1 MNDKTIQE
9 HGELLAKFLAAV
21 EAENEA
27 DTLNTIEVSITEAVT
42 ETFTVY
48 VDVPRDFDHKDPANY
63 EQLAEWVEKAR
74 TGQGGE
80 ADRQIS
86 VNDVDWH
93 VKKGVGVEDQD
104 A

>member
-1 MNDKTIQE
+1 MNDEIAQE
-9 HGELLAKFLAAV
+9 HDESLAKFLAAV
-21 EAENEA
+21 EADNEA
-27 DTLNTIEVSITEAVT
+27 DALNTIEVSITETVT

-48 VDVPRDFDHKDPANY
+48 VDVPRGFDHKDPANY

-74 TGQGGE
+74 IGQGGE

-93 VKKGVGVEDQD
+93 VKKGRGVEDQD